1 VGKRMIWGALLL
13 LLASCATT
21 EDPRQGGLFGYNREA
36 YEKRLAER
44 RAALQ
49 GIQVEQRDETER
61 SRQLETELAL
71 KQTEYDT
78 QKGRLDALDNDLIN
92 IHKDLEK
99 YQARTRAQSAEKKRL
114 DREVK
119 RLNNQIESLRNQNRL
134 SIDEKEKKIAS
145 LKAEIDE
152 LLKLTLLLT
161 Q

>member
-1 VGKRMIWGALLL
+1 MIWGAFLL

-21 EDPRQGGLFGYNREA
+21 EDPRQGGLFSYNPEA

-44 RAALQ
+44 RTALQ
-49 GIQVEQRDETER
+49 GIQAEQRDQTER

-78 QKGRLDALDNDLIN
+78 QKARLDALDNDLIN
-92 IHKDLEK
+92 IRRDLEK
-99 YQARTRAQSAEKKRL
+99 YQARTRAQSAEKKRI

-119 RLNNQIESLRNQNRL
+119 RLNNQIQSLRDQDRPSADKN
-134 SIDEKEKKIAS
+134 EEKIAS